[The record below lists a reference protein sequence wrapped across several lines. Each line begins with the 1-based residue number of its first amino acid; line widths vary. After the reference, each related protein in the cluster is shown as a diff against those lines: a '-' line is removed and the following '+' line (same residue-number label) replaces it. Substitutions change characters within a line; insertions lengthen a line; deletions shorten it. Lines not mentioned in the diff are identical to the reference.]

1 MVVKHYKYTIFFL
14 KIPDIKDILKL
25 KSKNEIASPPPLSCE
40 SKKWGLAMTWERN
53 MKKYL
58 PEEDFTTEDPW
69 RVFRIMGEFVD
80 GFETLSKI
88 GPAVSIFG
96 SARAKKGSKYYKLAE
111 HIASLLAKEGYTIIT
126 GAGPGIMEAG
136 NKGAKASG
144 GESVGLNIEVPM
156 TQKPNRYATNLL
168 SFRYFFCR
176 KVMFAKYSK
185 AFVVMPGGFGTL
197 DELFEALTLVQT
209 KRIAPFPIII
219 VGKEYWHGLME
230 WINKTMIHHDYVS
243 IVDMK
248 LFYLVNDAE
257 EVVEILRKFYK
268 KKNR

>member
-1 MVVKHYKYTIFFL
+1 M
-14 KIPDIKDILKL
+14 PQ
-25 KSKNEIASPPPLSCE
+25 
-40 SKKWGLAMTWERN
+40 
-53 MKKYL
+53 
-58 PEEDFTTEDPW
+58 EDFTTEDPW

-96 SARAKKGSKYYKLAE
+96 SARTKKDSKYYKLAE
-111 HIASLLAKEGYTIIT
+111 RIASLLVKEGYTIIT

-136 NKGAKASG
+136 NKGAKTAG
-144 GESVGLNIEVPM
+144 GESIGLNIEVPIS
-156 TQKPNRYATNLL
+156 QKPNRYVTNLL

-185 AFVVMPGGFGTL
+185 AFIVMPGGFGTL

-209 KRIAPFPIII
+209 KRMEPFPIVI

-230 WINKTMIHHDYVS
+230 WIKNTMTNHKYISAPDFEIFHLADKPEE
-243 IVDMK
+243 IVD
-248 LFYLVNDAE
+248 
-257 EVVEILRKFYK
+257 ILRKFYK
-268 KKNR
+268 PGKNCYDDPKTF

>member
-1 MVVKHYKYTIFFL
+1 
-14 KIPDIKDILKL
+14 
-25 KSKNEIASPPPLSCE
+25 
-40 SKKWGLAMTWERN
+40 
-53 MKKYL
+53 MKKYM
-58 PEEDFTTEDPW
+58 PEEDFTSEDPW

-96 SARAKKGSKYYKLAE
+96 SARARKGSKYYKIAE
-111 HIASLLAKEGYTIIT
+111 HIATLLVKEGYTVIT

-136 NKGAKASG
+136 NRGAKAAG
-144 GESVGLNIEVPM
+144 GESIGLNIEVPSI
-156 TQKPNRYATNLL
+156 QKPNRYVTMLL

-219 VGKEYWHGLME
+219 IGKEYWNGLME
-230 WINKTMIHHDYVS
+230 WMKKHMLAHEHISAADL
-243 IVDMK
+243 K
-248 LFYLVNDAE
+248 LFHLADKPE
-257 EVVEILRKFYK
+257 EVIEILRKFYK
-268 KKNR
+268 TRRNRKND